1 MKKVMFAAA
10 VAAGLVAFGDGIES
24 SNTVGY
30 QNREIGSF
38 NLTLGTFI
46 DAKGGTGVLGDI
58 KPNQAFIDAAGTIQT
73 FTAAGK
79 AGPIYLYI
87 NDPDLIELFESSEGW
102 YTLEDDEMTDP
113 KNSESIPFTTGFV
126 SKSSGAGSALT
137 YAGEVK
143 GTATE
148 IPVGGFTLTGNCSPK
163 DLTLGNFKPNQ
174 TFIDAAGTVQTFTAA
189 GKAGPIYLYINDPDL
204 IELFEASEGW
214 YTLEDD
220 EMTDPKN
227 SITINA
233 GDAFVT
239 KSSGSGSTLEIPSA
253 TK

>member
-30 QNREIGSF
+30 QNREIGAF

-46 DAKGGTGVLGDI
+46 NANGGSGVLGDL
-58 KPNQAFIDAAGTIQT
+58 KPNAIFIANGTLQT

-79 AGPIYLYI
+79 AGPLYVYI
-87 NDPDLIELFESSEGW
+87 NDPELMEIFEAEEGW
-102 YTLEDDEMTDP
+102 YVFGDDEMTDC
-113 KNSESIPFTTGFV
+113 KNSEPLPFATGFV
-126 SKSSGAGSALT
+126 AKSTAAGATLT

-163 DLTLGNFKPNQ
+163 DLTLGDFTPN
-174 TFIDAAGTVQTFTAA
+174 AAFVSSGTVQPFTSA
-189 GKAGPIYLYINDPDL
+189 GKAGSLFVYINDP
-204 IELFEASEGW
+204 ELMEIFEAPAGW
-214 YTLEDD
+214 YVFGDD
-220 EMTDPKN
+220 EMTDCKN
-227 SITINA
+227 SVPVNA
-233 GDAFVT
+233 GDAFVA
-239 KSSGSGSTLEIPSA
+239 KSTASGSTLEIPSA
-253 TK
+253 M